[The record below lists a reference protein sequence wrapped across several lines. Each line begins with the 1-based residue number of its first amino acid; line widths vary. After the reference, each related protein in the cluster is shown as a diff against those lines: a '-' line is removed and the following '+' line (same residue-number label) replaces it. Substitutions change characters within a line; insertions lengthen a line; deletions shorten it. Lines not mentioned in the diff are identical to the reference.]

1 MVPTVKKQKT
11 NSTVNYPEKFQ
22 LTPRCVENMSL
33 PRGEGEYGR
42 ELPMERRRLTVWGTS
57 AEMGDPEVI
66 LGNPIGLVLER
77 LTVPDL
83 C

>member
-1 MVPTVKKQKT
+1 
-11 NSTVNYPEKFQ
+11 
-22 LTPRCVENMSL
+22 MSL

-83 C
+83 R